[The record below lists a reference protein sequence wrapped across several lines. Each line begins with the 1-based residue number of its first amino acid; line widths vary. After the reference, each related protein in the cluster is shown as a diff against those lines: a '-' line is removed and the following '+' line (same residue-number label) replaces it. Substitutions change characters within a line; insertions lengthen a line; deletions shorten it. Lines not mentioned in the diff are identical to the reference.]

1 LEFQSNESLALTFH
15 LCFAVCRCLGY
26 THVSS
31 PGRIF
36 GAKCANQNQE
46 ARRSKEEIPS
56 ADKGEPGFYVVLGRL
71 TLTSVAAVEWLN
83 MAKD

>member
-1 LEFQSNESLALTFH
+1 LFRGLPLLGLYSRQLA
-15 LCFAVCRCLGY
+15 R
-26 THVSS
+26 
-31 PGRIF
+31 PDF